1 MRLVMICAASLGQH
15 LSTWVNRPV
24 ALLIVA
30 HLTVKVST
38 DTDLIPASCGLL
50 DLLTVLTCPNVA
62 SQYRL
67 LLLNLI
73 NLSVSVWCR
82 WTVSIPRNATRISTL
97 IRLLSLRVRSL
108 KPITI
113 VLRTISRHCESLAL
127 LGCWLC
133 LIHVHELGG
142 WRLLNSRFDQFFIL
156 RLINTTYSGGYGVG
170 LSTCPAALIV

>member
-1 MRLVMICAASLGQH
+1 M
-15 LSTWVNRPV
+15 

-73 NLSVSVWCR
+73 NLSVSV
-82 WTVSIPRNATRISTL
+82 
-97 IRLLSLRVRSL
+97 
-108 KPITI
+108 
-113 VLRTISRHCESLAL
+113 
-127 LGCWLC
+127 
-133 LIHVHELGG
+133 
-142 WRLLNSRFDQFFIL
+142 
-156 RLINTTYSGGYGVG
+156 
-170 LSTCPAALIV
+170 